1 MMKLKVEYEKGT
13 KEERGLIEILDFFF
27 KMKYADDEELVVND
41 NLDKM
46 KLNGEMELILEYHK

>member
-13 KEERGLIEILDFFF
+13 KEEQGLIEILSFFF
-27 KMKYADDEELVVND
+27 KMKYAGDKEPVVYE
-41 NLDKM
+41 NLDKR